1 MMRQFASRKALWDAA
16 VDCMAQLD
24 ALMSLAV
31 AAACGSGTM
40 CRPTLV
46 PWTPQGGWV
55 AQLWGVRGW
64 QDRCGGVQFS
74 LWLVPASNIK

>member
-1 MMRQFASRKALWDAA
+1 MRQFAGRKALWDAA

-46 PWTPQGGWV
+46 PWTPQGELRV
-55 AQLWGVRGW
+55 AQL
-64 QDRCGGVQFS
+64 GGARAGGRAGTVCS
-74 LWLVPASNIK
+74 LAFAFLEHQ

>member
-1 MMRQFASRKALWDAA
+1 MPLSATCLPLQGMMQSFSERKALWAAA

-40 CRPTLV
+40 CRPQLV
-46 PWTPQGGWV
+46 PW
-55 AQLWGVRGW
+55 
-64 QDRCGGVQFS
+64 S
-74 LWLVPASNIK
+74 PAGEPGAHRQ